1 VLKAADP
8 NDVPRSQETEKE
20 WGVSGPLE
28 GVKVVEL
35 GMWVAGPACA
45 GILADWGADVI
56 KLEPPGGGDPARTYQ
71 ALFGTMM
78 PDNPVFEMDNRSK
91 KSLAVDLRT
100 AEGQALALELLDDAD
115 VFVTNLRRAALE
127 RWGLGPEDVMARN
140 PRLVYQLITGYG
152 MEGPDAARPAYDI
165 GGFWARSG
173 VASLLQTPDGPLP
186 FQRGGM
192 GDHPT
197 GSSASAA
204 VCAALFSRE
213 RTGEGQLVST
223 SLVRQ
228 GVYTIGFDLSI
239 TLGWG
244 DHIGIGARETMGNPA
259 MNNYTCGD
267 GKKIWLI
274 GQEAHRHWP
283 PLCRVVGHPEWI
295 EEGPYATPLGRRE
308 NARDLIAELDGI
320 FATKSRDEWAEIFD
334 TEPDMFWAP
343 VNDIDDVLID
353 EQVHAA
359 GAFIEVPE
367 ANGSAMRVAS
377 PSDFYGTPWAA
388 RSGAPELGQHTR
400 EVLRSMGRTDAEIDA
415 MFEAGTVA

>member
-1 VLKAADP
+1 MP
-8 NDVPRSQETEKE
+8 
-20 WGVSGPLE
+20 GPLE
-28 GVKVVEL
+28 GIKVVEL

-78 PDNPVFEMDNRSK
+78 PDNPVFELDNRAK

-100 AEGQALALELLDDAD
+100 EEGRDIALELLDNAD
-115 VFVTNLRRAALE
+115 VFVTNLRRSALE
-127 RWGLGPEDVMARN
+127 RFGLGPDAVLERC
-140 PRLVYQLITGYG
+140 PHLVYQLITGYG

-173 VASLLQTPDGPLP
+173 VASLLRTPDGPLP

-204 VCAALFSRE
+204 VCAALVHKE
-213 RTGEGQLVST
+213 RTGKGQLIST
-223 SLVRQ
+223 SLLRQ
-228 GVYTIGFDLSI
+228 GAYTIGFDLSI

-244 DHIGIGARETMGNPA
+244 DHIGIGKRETMGNPA
-259 MNNYTCGD
+259 MNNYTAGD
-267 GKKIWLI
+267 GKQFWLI
-274 GQEAHRHWP
+274 GQEAHRHWG
-283 PLCRVVGHPEWI
+283 PLCRVVGHPEW
-295 EEGPYATPLGRRE
+295 ETEGPYSTPLGRRE
-308 NARDLIAELDGI
+308 YAEQLIAELDAI
-320 FATKSRDEWAEIFD
+320 FASKTRDEWAEIFD

-343 VNDIDDVLID
+343 VNEIDDVLID

-359 GAFIEVPE
+359 GVFVEVPE
-367 ANGSAMRVAS
+367 ENGSAMRIAS
-377 PSDFYGTPWAA
+377 PSDFYGTPWAPRA
-388 RSGAPELGQHTR
+388 GAPKLGEHSD
-400 EVLRSMGRTDAEIDA
+400 EVLLAMGKSETEINQLK
-415 MFEAGTVA
+415 EKGIVA

>member
-1 VLKAADP
+1 MP
-8 NDVPRSQETEKE
+8 
-20 WGVSGPLE
+20 GPLE

-56 KLEPPGGGDPARTYQ
+56 KIEAPIGGDPARTYQ

-91 KSLAVDLRT
+91 RSIAVDVRT
-100 AEGQALALELLDDAD
+100 DEGRAIALELLADAD
-115 VFVTNLRRAALE
+115 VFVTNLRRSALE
-127 RWGLGPEDVMARN
+127 RFGLGPDAVLEHN
-140 PRLVYQLITGYG
+140 PRIVYQLITGYG

-173 VASLLQTPDGPLP
+173 VASLLRSPDGPLP

-204 VCAALFSRE
+204 VCAALVARE
-213 RTGEGQLVST
+213 RTGKGQLVTT
-223 SLVRQ
+223 SLLRQ
-228 GVYTIGFDLSI
+228 GMYTIGFDLSI

-259 MNNYTCGD
+259 MNNYVCGD
-267 GKKIWLI
+267 GKGIWLI
-274 GQEAHRHWP
+274 GQEAARHWP
-283 PLCRVVGHPEWI
+283 PLARVVGHPEWL
-295 EEGPYATPLGRRE
+295 EDGPYSTPQGRRE
-308 NARDLIAELDGI
+308 NARELIAELDAI
-320 FATKSRDEWAEIFD
+320 FATRTRDEWAVIFD

-359 GAFIEVPE
+359 GGFVNVPE
-367 ANGSAMRVAS
+367 AEGDAMRIAS
-377 PSDFYGTPWAA
+377 PSDFFGTPWAPT
-388 RSGAPELGQHTR
+388 SGAPALGEHTR
-400 EVLRSMGRTDAEIDA
+400 EILASIGRTEEQIDA
-415 MFEAGTVA
+415 LVADGTIA

>member
-1 VLKAADP
+1 MCHSLGRTREINVA
-8 NDVPRSQETEKE
+8 
-20 WGVSGPLE
+20 GPLE

-56 KLEPPGGGDPARTYQ
+56 KLEPPVGGDPARTYQ

-91 KSLAVDLRT
+91 RSLAVDLRT
-100 AEGQALALELLDDAD
+100 KEGQALALELLADAD
-115 VFVTNLRRAALE
+115 VFVTNLRRGALE
-127 RWGLGPEDVMARN
+127 RWGLGPDEVLAHN
-140 PRLVYQLITGYG
+140 PRLIYQLITGYG

-173 VASLLQTPDGPLP
+173 VASLLQSPDGPLP

-204 VCAALFSRE
+204 VCAALFNRE
-213 RTGEGQLVST
+213 RTGKGQLVST

-244 DHIGIGARETMGNPA
+244 DHIGIGKRETMGNPA
-259 MNNYTCGD
+259 MNNYVAGD
-267 GKKIWLI
+267 GRAFWLI
-274 GQEAHRHWP
+274 GQEAGRHWP
-283 PLCRVVGHPEWI
+283 PLARVVGHPEWI
-295 EEGPYATPLGRRE
+295 ETGPYSTPLGRRE
-308 NARDLIAELDGI
+308 HAVELVALLDSI
-320 FATKSRDEWAEIFD
+320 FATKSLDEWAAIFD

-343 VNDIDDVLID
+343 VNTIDDVLID
-353 EQVHAA
+353 EQIHAA
-359 GAFIEVPE
+359 GAFVEVPE
-367 ANGSAMRVAS
+367 SQGSAMRVAS
-377 PSDFYGTPWAA
+377 PSDFYGTPWAP
-388 RSGAPELGQHTR
+388 RSGAPELGEHSR
-400 EVLRSMGRTDAEIDA
+400 EVLKSLGRSDAEIDA
-415 MFEAGTVA
+415 LFATGVVA

>member
-1 VLKAADP
+1 MP
-8 NDVPRSQETEKE
+8 
-20 WGVSGPLE
+20 GPLE

-45 GILADWGADVI
+45 GILADWGADVV
-56 KLEPPGGGDPARTYQ
+56 KLEPPGIGDPARTYQ
-71 ALFGTMM
+71 ALFGEVM
-78 PDNPVFEMDNRSK
+78 PDNPVFEADNRSK
-91 KSLAVDLRT
+91 RSVAVDLRVP
-100 AEGQALALELLDDAD
+100 EGQALALELIDDAD

-127 RWGLGPEDVMARN
+127 RWGLGPDELLERN

-173 VASLLQTPDGPLP
+173 VASLLRAPDGPLP

-197 GSSASAA
+197 GSSAAGA
-204 VCAALFSRE
+204 VCAALFNRE

-244 DHIGIGARETMGNPA
+244 AHIGIGSREGMGNPA
-259 MNNYTCGD
+259 MNNYVAGD
-267 GKKIWLI
+267 GKGFWLI
-274 GQEAHRHWP
+274 GQEGERHWP
-283 PLCRVVGHPEWI
+283 PLARVVGHPEWLTD
-295 EEGPYATPLGRRE
+295 ERFSTATGRRQ
-308 NARDLIAELDGI
+308 NAHELIRLLDEV
-320 FATKSRDEWAEIFD
+320 FATKSLAEWAEVFD

-343 VNDIDDVLID
+343 VNEIDDVIVD

-359 GAFIEVPE
+359 GAFVTVPGDE
-367 ANGSAMRVAS
+367 GGLRVAS
-377 PSDFYGTPWAA
+377 PSDFYGTPWAPRA
-388 RSGAPELGQHTR
+388 TAPKLGQHTR
-400 EVLRSMGRTDAEIDA
+400 EVLASLGRSDAEI
-415 MFEAGTVA
+415 EALLESGVVAGETEFGGKAF

>member
-1 VLKAADP
+1 MP
-8 NDVPRSQETEKE
+8 
-20 WGVSGPLE
+20 GPLE

-91 KSLAVDLRT
+91 QSLAVDLRT
-100 AEGQALALELLDDAD
+100 PEGQALAHELLADAD
-115 VFVTNLRRAALE
+115 VFVTNLRRNALE
-127 RWGLGPEDVMARN
+127 RWGLGPDEVLERC

-173 VASLLQTPDGPLP
+173 VASLLRTPDGPLP

-204 VCAALFSRE
+204 VCAALFNRE
-213 RTGEGQLVST
+213 RTGKGQLVST

-244 DHIGIGARETMGNPA
+244 DHIGIGKREDMGNPC
-259 MNNYTCGD
+259 MNNYTAGD
-267 GKKIWLI
+267 GRMFWLI
-274 GQEAHRHWP
+274 GQEAARHWP
-283 PLCRVVGHPEWI
+283 PLTRVVGHPEWQDD
-295 EEGPYATPLGRRE
+295 ERYGTPMGRRE
-308 NARDLIAELDGI
+308 NANELIATLDAI
-320 FATKSRDEWAEIFD
+320 FAMKSLEEWAEVFD

-343 VNDIDDVLID
+343 VNEIDDVLID

-359 GAFIEVPE
+359 GAFVEVQE
-367 ANGSAMRVAS
+367 ASGSAMRIAS
-377 PSDFYGTPWAA
+377 PSDFYGTPWAP

-400 EVLRSMGRTDAEIDA
+400 EVLSSMGRTDEEIA
-415 MFEAGTVA
+415 ALFESGIVA

>member
-1 VLKAADP
+1 MA
-8 NDVPRSQETEKE
+8 
-20 WGVSGPLE
+20 GPLD

-91 KSLAVDLRT
+91 RSVAVDLRT
-100 AEGQALALELLDDAD
+100 PEGQAIALELLAEAD
-115 VFVTNLRRAALE
+115 VFVTNLRRSALE
-127 RWGLGPEDVMARN
+127 RWGLGPDAVLDHN

-152 MEGPDAARPAYDI
+152 LEGDEANRPAYDI

-173 VASLLQTPDGPLP
+173 VASLLQAPDGPLP

-197 GSSASAA
+197 GSSAAAA
-204 VCAALFSRE
+204 VCAALFHQA
-213 RTGEGQLVST
+213 RTGEGQLITT
-223 SLVRQ
+223 SLLRQ

-244 DHIGIGARETMGNPA
+244 DHIGIGRRETMGNPA

-267 GKKIWLI
+267 GRRFWLI
-274 GQEAHRHWP
+274 GQEGERHWP
-283 PLCRVVGHPEWI
+283 PLARVVGHPEWLTD
-295 EEGPYATPLGRRE
+295 GPYATALGRRE
-308 NARDLIAELDGI
+308 NATQLIAELDAI

-353 EQVHAA
+353 PQVHAA
-359 GAFIEVPE
+359 GAFVEVPE
-367 ANGSAMRVAS
+367 AAGSAMRIAS
-377 PSDFYGTPWAA
+377 PSDFFGTPWAP
-388 RSGAPELGQHTR
+388 RSGAPTLGEHTR
-400 EVLRSMGRTDAEIDA
+400 EVLAEMGRSDAEIDA
-415 MFEAGTVA
+415 MFDAGTVA

>member
-1 VLKAADP
+1 
-8 NDVPRSQETEKE
+8 
-20 WGVSGPLE
+20 
-28 GVKVVEL
+28 
-35 GMWVAGPACA
+35 
-45 GILADWGADVI
+45 
-56 KLEPPGGGDPARTYQ
+56 
-71 ALFGTMM
+71 
-78 PDNPVFEMDNRSK
+78 
-91 KSLAVDLRT
+91 
-100 AEGQALALELLDDAD
+100 
-115 VFVTNLRRAALE
+115 
-127 RWGLGPEDVMARN
+127 
-140 PRLVYQLITGYG
+140 
-152 MEGPDAARPAYDI
+152 
-165 GGFWARSG
+165 
-173 VASLLQTPDGPLP
+173 
-186 FQRGGM
+186 M

-308 NARDLIAELDGI
+308 NARELIAALDGI
-320 FATKSRDEWAEIFD
+320 FATKSRDEWAVIFD

-377 PSDFYGTPWAA
+377 PSDFYGTPWTA

-400 EVLRSMGRTDAEIDA
+400 EVLTSIGRTDAEIDA
-415 MFEAGTVA
+415 MFESGTVA

>member
-1 VLKAADP
+1 
-8 NDVPRSQETEKE
+8 
-20 WGVSGPLE
+20 
-28 GVKVVEL
+28 
-35 GMWVAGPACA
+35 
-45 GILADWGADVI
+45 
-56 KLEPPGGGDPARTYQ
+56 
-71 ALFGTMM
+71 
-78 PDNPVFEMDNRSK
+78 
-91 KSLAVDLRT
+91 
-100 AEGQALALELLDDAD
+100 
-115 VFVTNLRRAALE
+115 
-127 RWGLGPEDVMARN
+127 
-140 PRLVYQLITGYG
+140 
-152 MEGPDAARPAYDI
+152 MEGPDAGRPAYDI

-274 GQEAHRHWP
+274 GQEAQRHWP
-283 PLCRVVGHPEWI
+283 PLCRVVGHPEWN

-308 NARDLIAELDGI
+308 NARELIAELDEI
-320 FATKSRDEWAEIFD
+320 FATKSRDEWALIFD

-359 GAFIEVPE
+359 GAFVEVPE

-400 EVLRSMGRTDAEIDA
+400 EVLSSMGRNDAEIDA